1 MSPILPKVTPPEVLM
16 AYTGLY
22 RDDTGARIAVTLDAG
37 QLRIGYFTGTPS
49 ILTKS
54 IDISIDHFRL
64 NHIEGDTEEELKLNS
79 KVMAVAIV
87 LRANDTVTF
96 KVKMGKIVGLTVDGR
111 AYERTERGACLI
123 LRLPPEVRDRIWTYA
138 LMHAS
143 AKDRLALEQPR
154 SDGYTMIT
162 GDLKRP
168 WNLIR
173 CIHSKLRQD
182 ARLLEFASNSLICSN
197 GPALIKLLR
206 APEIVSWLR
215 KLIFIPVW
223 GWGKWPEQEVLSSIA
238 NFARLVPDCRI
249 KVVPYL
255 WCIKDSKPTSVR
267 NYVKMGIVLQR
278 AVRVKGGRKM
288 QAVVNAVEH
297 LRAGWTVEDLDC
309 ANIRFYPFKD
319 AIDTTK
325 SLKLACRSKVMDP
338 ILIWYVGED
347 GKKEAEHMIKADIL
361 RWLKEGIRASQRRRW
376 P

>member
-64 NHIEGDTEEELKLNS
+64 NHVEGDTEEELKLNS

-87 LRANDTVTF
+87 LRAKDTVMF
-96 KVKMGKIVGLTVDGR
+96 KVKKGEIVGLSVDGK
-111 AYERTERGACLI
+111 AYERTKRGACRI
-123 LRLPPEVRDRIWTYA
+123 LELSAELRNRIWTYA

-143 AKDRLALEQPR
+143 GGDRVVLQQPTR
-154 SDGYTMIT
+154 DGYTMIT

-168 WNLIR
+168 WNLVR
-173 CIHSKLRQD
+173 CAHKQFRQD

-197 GPALIKLLR
+197 GSALVKLLR
-206 APEIVSWLR
+206 PVKNPEIVRWLR
-215 KLIFIPVW
+215 KLVFIPNW
-223 GWGKWPEQEVLSSIA
+223 GWGRWPEEKVLYSVVD
-238 NFARLVPDCRI
+238 FARLVPDCRVMI
-249 KVVPYL
+249 IPYL
-255 WCIKDSKPTSVR
+255 WHIKDSKFTAVR
-267 NYVKMGIVLQR
+267 DYIKMGIALRQ
-278 AVRVKGGRKM
+278 AMRVDGGRRM
-288 QAVVNAVEH
+288 PAVVDAVKH
-297 LRAGWTVEDLDC
+297 LRAGRTAEELDC
-309 ANIRFYPFKD
+309 TKIKFYPFKTKT
-319 AIDTTK
+319 DTTK
-325 SLKLACRSKVMDP
+325 SLKLACKSRVMDP

-361 RWLKEGIRASQRRRW
+361 RWLKEGI
-376 P
+376 